1 MGQNPGSG
9 SKFNV
14 FGSTTLV
21 LMFQAG
27 ITKGLDPHSYFR
39 PNTDPYKEN
48 TGQRDRK
55 EEKRSRV
62 MEKRRRDNRRKG

>member
-1 MGQNPGSG
+1 
-9 SKFNV
+9 
-14 FGSTTLV
+14 
-21 LMFQAG
+21 MFQAG

-48 TGQRDRK
+48 TGQSDIK

-62 MEKRRRDNRRKG
+62 REKRRIDKRRKGIE